1 MSEDDYDITPPPKIK
16 ELPKNWVL
24 KFDESDGY
32 FYYNRTLKVK
42 PTRTPIDVSEFQS
55 WKIKVNKNCIM
66 KIDSEGDPYYIC
78 KVKGEQTSSR
88 YPPVI
93 MNERFPNGIELLLTP
108 PFFKELDEKKMVTI
122 EKPEEKEKE
131 KVKTELDAYLQ
142 ALAQGIHCDEDTP
155 CDKDHECDL
164 ENKKCVPKSDKS
176 YYDDLKRH
184 EEDGASFVGKSST
197 IQNLIDSIAAK
208 KKKAKEDAAKEA
220 AKEEKKKKAAKEE
233 AAKQEEEK
241 KKKAA
246 KEEEDKKKKAAD
258 ASQKKAAGAAQK
270 KAAKEEKKE
279 EDEKT
284 DSELNVDD
292 VLDPDYENLSAL
304 QKALMDCLVPK

>member
-1 MSEDDYDITPPPKIK
+1 MSEDDYDITPPPKLK

-42 PTRTPIDVSEFQS
+42 PTRTPIDASEFQS

-93 MNERFPNGIELLLTP
+93 MNERFPNGIELLLIP
-108 PFFKELDEKKMVTI
+108 PFFKELDEKKMVII

-131 KVKTELDAYLQ
+131 KEKEKQKVKTELDAYLQ
-142 ALAQGIHCDEDTP
+142 ALAKGIRCDENTPCDEDN
-155 CDKDHECDL
+155 ECDL

-184 EEDGASFVGKSST
+184 EEDGASFVGKSAT
-197 IQNLIDSIAAK
+197 IQNLIDSITAK

-233 AAKQEEEK
+233 AAKEEE
-241 KKKAA
+241 
-246 KEEEDKKKKAAD
+246 EKKKKAAD
-258 ASQKKAAGAAQK
+258 ASQKKAAGASQK